1 MGAHQT
7 ISHLNY
13 AGELLKSGGSNL
25 RVIYLGIYFISVLAT
40 IMMYILGNN
49 LAEPLLTESGLSGG
63 GNGNPGLFPFVVLSP
78 FLLIFIYG
86 TYWLFNK
93 GIDNV
98 TVKSKWG
105 LTIISCAVFTLI
117 FAFTLNKAEAL
128 RYLIVNQNPSFENVS
143 QVDLINTYS
152 NSIFFNF
159 YTFVALLLIILVAA
173 GIRVLLVRR

>member
-49 LAEPLLTESGLSGG
+49 LTEPLLTESGLGG

-86 TYWLFNK
+86 SYWLFNK
-93 GIDNV
+93 LIASV
-98 TVKSKWG
+98 TTKSVKN
-105 LTIISCAVFTLI
+105 LTIISCAVIGLI
-117 FAFTLNKAEAL
+117 LAVSIKKAAEL
-128 RYLIVNQNPSFENVS
+128 RLLIVEQNPSFENVS

-159 YTFVALLLIILVAA
+159 YTFVALLLIILAAA
-173 GIRVLLVRR
+173 GIRALLVRR